1 MPSSADRPPLRRCAT
16 TDDYV
21 APVALVRNVSFDI
34 KGKRVLDQV
43 DLVVERGSFHGIIGP
58 NGAGKTTLLGLV
70 LGFSRPT
77 SGSIQLLGTH
87 PVPRQER
94 QLRRIGIQPQST
106 AFFPRMTVR
115 EHLRAI
121 GAIFGA
127 SANRTGEVMGSLDLE
142 DHADTRVKKLSGGE
156 RQRLA
161 IASALIHRPEVLF
174 LDEPTAGL
182 DPAARHALVT
192 LLQRTG
198 DSGTTIVYTTHHLE
212 EAERLCDTVSILDD
226 GHLLV
231 TEAPARLIHSAGLG
245 CSILLPGAAY
255 QADDIARIPAI
266 DGMDITSQGV
276 LVQVSDAASAF
287 GALADARVDTTGA
300 QVRDGTLEDVFLAL
314 TGRTCAP

>member
-1 MPSSADRPPLRRCAT
+1 MT
-16 TDDYV
+16 NTI
-21 APVALVRNVSFDI
+21 APVVLVQDVSFNI
-34 KGKRVLDQV
+34 QGKVVLDQV
-43 DLVVERGSFHGIIGP
+43 NLAVDLGSFHGIIGP
-58 NGAGKTTLLGLV
+58 NGAGKTTLLGLI

-77 SGSIQLLGTH
+77 SGIIRLLGTD
-87 PVPRQER
+87 PIPRQEH

-115 EHLRAI
+115 EHLTAI

-127 SANRTGEVMGSLDLE
+127 PVARTSEVMGSLDLE
-142 DHADTRVKKLSGGE
+142 GHADTRVKKLSGGE

-192 LLQRTG
+192 LLQSTR
-198 DSGTTIVYTTHHLE
+198 DSGMTIVYTTHYLE

-231 TEAPARLIHSAGLG
+231 TEPPARLIRSAGLG
-245 CSILLPGAAY
+245 CSILLPGAVH
-255 QADDIARIPAI
+255 QADDIARIPLVEEL
-266 DGMDITSQGV
+266 DITGQGV
-276 LVQVSDAASAF
+276 LVRVHDAASAF
-287 GALADARVDTTGA
+287 GALADAHVDTAGA
-300 QVRDGTLEDVFLAL
+300 QVRNGTLEDVFLTL
-314 TGRTCAP
+314 TGRTYAP

>member
-1 MPSSADRPPLRRCAT
+1 L
-16 TDDYV
+16 TD
-21 APVALVRNVSFDI
+21 AISPVVLVQDVSFDI

-43 DLVVERGSFHGIIGP
+43 DMVVDRGSFHGVIGP

-77 SGSIQLLGTH
+77 SGSIRLLGAD
-87 PVPRQER
+87 PIPRQEH

-115 EHLRAI
+115 EHLTAI

-127 SANRTGEVMGSLDLE
+127 SATRTREVLASLDLE

-192 LLQRTG
+192 LLQSTR
-198 DSGTTIVYTTHHLE
+198 DSGMTIVYTTHYLE

-226 GHLLV
+226 GRLLV
-231 TEAPARLIHSAGLG
+231 TEPPARLIHSAGLG
-245 CSILLPGAAY
+245 CSILLPAAAH
-255 QADDIARIPAI
+255 QADDIAQIPVV
-266 DGMDITSQGV
+266 DELDITGQGV
-276 LVQVSDAASAF
+276 LVRVRDAASAF
-287 GALADARVDTTGA
+287 GALADADVDTTGA
-300 QVRDGTLEDVFLAL
+300 QVRNGTLEDVFLTL
-314 TGRTCAP
+314 TGRTYAP